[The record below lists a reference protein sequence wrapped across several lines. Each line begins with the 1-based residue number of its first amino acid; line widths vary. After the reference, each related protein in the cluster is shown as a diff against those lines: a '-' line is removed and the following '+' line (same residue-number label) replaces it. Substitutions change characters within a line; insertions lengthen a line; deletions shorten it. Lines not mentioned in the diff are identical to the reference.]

1 MLYAIVAM
9 LVIILDQWV
18 KLYVSTSPAIPA
30 EGVSLVPGLLRLV
43 DVKNDGAAFGF
54 LSGSNATIWFIVIAG
69 VFTVLVILALATR
82 FINGTVARWAIVLV
96 TAGGVSNCMDRVINF
111 RPTGYVQDM
120 FQFEFAPWFPVFN
133 VADVFITVFAIVFI
147 LAILFGRDKK
157 DDEDDYELVD
167 DEDEEEPLEEEE
179 EEPAPKRSRK
189 AAARR
194 KARAVEEDE
203 EEDEDDVPAP
213 KTSRSSRKARQAKYE
228 EEYESMLAQREAAR
242 EEAPAPVEEPAE
254 EEAPRPAV
262 PADPFAEWERANAVR
277 QAAKAPAQPEP
288 VRPVATVQPA
298 RSERSALAADPQYT
312 APAQAKVVVPEE
324 PAAPV
329 APAEPPRRTRPA
341 AKPAPVEEP
350 EESFSLDDILAE
362 FK

>member
-133 VADVFITVFAIVFI
+133 IADVFITIFSVIFI

-157 DDEDDYELVD
+157 DDDDYELVD
-167 DEDEEEPLEEEE
+167 DEDEEEEPLDEEE

-194 KARAVEEDE
+194 KARAVED
-203 EEDEDDVPAP
+203 EEDEDEDEDEVPAR
-213 KTSRSSRKARQAKYE
+213 KAGRSSRKARQAKYE
-228 EEYESMLAQREAAR
+228 EEYESMRAQREAER
-242 EEAPAPVEEPAE
+242 EEAPAPVQAPAAE
-254 EEAPRPAV
+254 EEV
-262 PADPFAEWERANAVR
+262 SVM
-277 QAAKAPAQPEP
+277 
-288 VRPVATVQPA
+288 T
-298 RSERSALAADPQYT
+298 SL
-312 APAQAKVVVPEE
+312 
-324 PAAPV
+324 
-329 APAEPPRRTRPA
+329 
-341 AKPAPVEEP
+341 
-350 EESFSLDDILAE
+350 SFL
-362 FK
+362 